1 LFTPQAYGAS
11 RLCDEAGY
19 GIGAFVVVVVEP
31 VVVVVFCG
39 GLVVGVVVDD
49 GLVVGVVVDVGV
61 VAYGADIGNLERF
74 ETLG

>member
-1 LFTPQAYGAS
+1 
-11 RLCDEAGY
+11 
-19 GIGAFVVVVVEP
+19 VVVVVEP